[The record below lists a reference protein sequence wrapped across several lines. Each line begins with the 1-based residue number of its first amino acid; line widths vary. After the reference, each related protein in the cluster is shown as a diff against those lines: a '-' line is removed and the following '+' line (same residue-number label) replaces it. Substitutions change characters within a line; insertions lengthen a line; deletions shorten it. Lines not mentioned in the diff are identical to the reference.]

1 MATTALISD
10 LHLGAASRS
19 DLLRRVPIQER
30 LFEATAEID
39 RIVLLGDIVEL
50 RDLPL
55 GVSLAATRPFFEA
68 LGEAFA
74 GREVVLVP
82 GNHDHRLLGAWLER
96 SRDEERPAEL
106 DEHVD
111 DPHPAV
117 RSIDGWLGEARLD
130 VRYPGLWVRDD
141 VYATHG
147 HYLDSHVTMPTIE
160 RLSVATIDRLGGR
173 PTGRRSTPHDYEQV
187 HAPIYDLIF
196 SLAQGER
203 SFAVAGDGASGGKPP
218 AMRIWELM
226 GGASGRARTL
236 QGRLLGSAV
245 IPAALRGMERAGFG
259 NFTRDFST
267 GEIGRAGVEA
277 MHVVVERLGVDA
289 DYVVFG
295 HIHRRGPLP
304 FDDGRKATDP
314 VWAHSGTK
322 LFNAGNWMYVEGLL
336 GRAVPQSPFWP
347 GSMVVVP
354 ESGEPELVELLGDVD
369 REVLAGR
376 AGRA

>member
-19 DLLRRVPIQER
+19 DLLRRGPIQER
-30 LFEATAEID
+30 LFEAIAGID
-39 RIVLLGDIVEL
+39 RIVLLGDVVEL

-55 GVSLAATRPFFEA
+55 GVSLAATRPFFQA

-96 SRDEERPAEL
+96 SRDGERPAEL

-117 RSIDGWLGEARLD
+117 HSLDGWLGEARS
-130 VRYPGLWVRDD
+130 RSAIQGWVRED
-141 VYATHG
+141 VYATHATTSQPRDHADDRAAIVAAIDARRAAHG
-147 HYLDSHVTMPTIE
+147 SAQHAT
-160 RLSVATIDRLGGR
+160 RLRAGPR
-173 PTGRRSTPHDYEQV
+173 PV
-187 HAPIYDLIF
+187 YDLIF

-203 SFAVAGDGASGGKPP
+203 SFAIAGDGTSGGRPP

-236 QGRLLGSAV
+236 QGKLLGSAV

-259 NFTRDFST
+259 SFTRDFST

-277 MHVVVERLGVDA
+277 MHVVVERLEIDA
-289 DYVVFG
+289 TTSSSVTSTVAGRCRSTTAARPPIPFG
-295 HIHRRGPLP
+295 SRAGPTCSTP
-304 FDDGRKATDP
+304 ATGCTSRACSDGRSRR
-314 VWAHSGTK
+314 AHSGPARWSSFPRPAIRSSSSCSATST
-322 LFNAGNWMYVEGLL
+322 A
-336 GRAVPQSPFWP
+336 RSWP
-347 GSMVVVP
+347 G
-354 ESGEPELVELLGDVD
+354 GRGDDPAV
-369 REVLAGR
+369 
-376 AGRA
+376 